1 MPLSPAHG
9 HFLTTFGNGKRI
21 EMMLLILR
29 KPRTVSEL
37 IELTGLEQSA
47 VSHHLQRLRECGFV
61 KAKRNGRERLYSVN
75 AKTIGPLL
83 KLMNRH
89 VHSYCRHLC

>member
-1 MPLSPAHG
+1 MLSPAHG
-9 HFLTTFGNGKRI
+9 HFLTTFGSSKRI

-47 VSHHLQRLRECGFV
+47 VSHHLQRLKTCNFV
-61 KAKRNGRERLYSVN
+61 KAKVMGKRRLYSVN
-75 AKTIGPLL
+75 ARTIGPLL
-83 KLMNRH
+83 KLMNEH
-89 VHSYCRHLC
+89 VQRYCAHLC